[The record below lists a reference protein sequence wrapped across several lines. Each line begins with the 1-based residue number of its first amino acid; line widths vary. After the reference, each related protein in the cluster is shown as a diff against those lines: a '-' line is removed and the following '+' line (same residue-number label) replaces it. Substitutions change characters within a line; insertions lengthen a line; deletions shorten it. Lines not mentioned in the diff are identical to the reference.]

1 MYSSPVR
8 RFTNVLLRLLAR
20 LACIRRAASVHSE
33 PGSNSHKGVLRIW
46 TKGHH
51 FNTLTPLLN
60 ILYSVV
66 KEQMHSSREP
76 CTILRA
82 RKACQG
88 TLLPIYGRV
97 FPRTACPHRTLAR
110 GQQAGS
116 TSTIEQAQDTKASDE
131 SQVSFA
137 CIIKND
143 VTVQI
148 TPVYAA
154 ENHPEGSRP
163 GNSRRIY
170 RRLRRSRVDIW
181 AHVCHSP
188 TRHDLLHTQFKVLC
202 S

>member
-66 KEQMHSSREP
+66 KEQKELVTRAVHYTP
-76 CTILRA
+76 CT
-82 RKACQG
+82 RKRVKGPFYQ
-88 TLLPIYGRV
+88 IYGRV
-97 FPRTACPHRTLAR
+97 FPKTACPHRTLAR

-116 TSTIEQAQDTKASDE
+116 TSTIEQA
-131 SQVSFA
+131 
-137 CIIKND
+137 
-143 VTVQI
+143 
-148 TPVYAA
+148 
-154 ENHPEGSRP
+154 
-163 GNSRRIY
+163 RR
-170 RRLRRSRVDIW
+170 
-181 AHVCHSP
+181 
-188 TRHDLLHTQFKVLC
+188 
-202 S
+202 

>member
-66 KEQMHSSREP
+66 KEQKYSSREP

-82 RKACQG
+82 QKTCQG
-88 TLLPIYGRV
+88 TLLPHYGRV
-97 FPRTACPHRTLAR
+97 FPTTACPHRTLAR
-110 GQQAGS
+110 GNRQEARAQSNTGEDN
-116 TSTIEQAQDTKASDE
+116 STILWSQDGNRHIFIWDLHLSEWVHNAREPAS
-131 SQVSFA
+131 SW
-137 CIIKND
+137 
-143 VTVQI
+143 
-148 TPVYAA
+148 
-154 ENHPEGSRP
+154 G
-163 GNSRRIY
+163 
-170 RRLRRSRVDIW
+170 
-181 AHVCHSP
+181 
-188 TRHDLLHTQFKVLC
+188 
-202 S
+202 

>member
-66 KEQMHSSREP
+66 KEQENSSREP

-82 RKACQG
+82 QKACQG
-88 TLLPIYGRV
+88 TLLLNLWPGIPYNRMPSPHSGTRSTGRNTTNTRQDNKEAIQSQEEHGGYGRGTRKLNGRLRTPTSGV
-97 FPRTACPHRTLAR
+97 ANREDYFPNDL
-110 GQQAGS
+110 
-116 TSTIEQAQDTKASDE
+116 I
-131 SQVSFA
+131 SQVSCRTLRQSSA
-137 CIIKND
+137 S
-143 VTVQI
+143 TR
-148 TPVYAA
+148 
-154 ENHPEGSRP
+154 RP
-163 GNSRRIY
+163 
-170 RRLRRSRVDIW
+170 
-181 AHVCHSP
+181 
-188 TRHDLLHTQFKVLC
+188 
-202 S
+202 

>member
-66 KEQMHSSREP
+66 KEQENSSREP

-82 RKACQG
+82 QKACQG
-88 TLLPIYGRV
+88 TLLPKPMAGYSLEPHALTALSHAVNRRDHNRTGDKITRRPYRV
-97 FPRTACPHRTLAR
+97 KRGTENMCP
-110 GQQAGS
+110 
-116 TSTIEQAQDTKASDE
+116 EK
-131 SQVSFA
+131 
-137 CIIKND
+137 
-143 VTVQI
+143 
-148 TPVYAA
+148 
-154 ENHPEGSRP
+154 
-163 GNSRRIY
+163 
-170 RRLRRSRVDIW
+170 DI
-181 AHVCHSP
+181 
-188 TRHDLLHTQFKVLC
+188 
-202 S
+202 